1 MMKAP
6 LCGML
11 TLAAI
16 YFTAQTIT
24 PPTGKVGINT
34 NAPTETL
41 DVKGQVRI
49 QELYTD
55 NQQTGTNNN
64 ANFNATNVVTADD
77 NGVLGKKSLS
87 SIIAAQTPNFPW
99 KKVGTTDNAVPA
111 DGLSMYSKY
120 KTGIGDYSKSNSSI
134 SGALEVLD
142 GPEDQ
147 FALRRGDYRWNFN
160 AYTVNNNPF
169 LTIVGRPNNKRL
181 LSLSSL
187 GALYLGSGMTDSAG
201 SGANLILDGGTG
213 TIGVG
218 KNSTDYDLDVN
229 GYTRISQLP
238 TSNDYAKYYTT
249 ENGTR
254 VQKTK
259 TDKYVPAKMV
269 VVDADG
275 VLGKQDFPSIPTIPT
290 EPWNKLGGTTQAT
303 ANTDNIYQ
311 KGKVGIGDYT
321 NISTFNSDFEVN
333 SSRNG
338 YHIGIA
344 NEADTKWNL
353 SAENDNEKPFT
364 ITRRHSSNNGG
375 EGRVLSLTKDT
386 KLYLGS
392 DIDTNGSRAK
402 ILVDGKNGKIGINKN
417 TADHHLDV
425 AGTAKISDNIFLNDK
440 WNIGLKGNSLM
451 FYSSGTKADTN
462 NKFTLTNEGKLFL
475 GKDMNGDGNGT
486 GANVFLDGKD
496 GKVAIG
502 KNSADYKLDV
512 AGDAKISGLKDGNG
526 YTATHM
532 VVADTNGVLGKA
544 NIPTIPT
551 EPWQVAGGTTQA
563 TANNQKIY
571 QNNKVGIGDYSSTD
585 IGSNFEINGG
595 GSSQLGLING
605 TSKWDISTED
615 KALTFTKRKPE
626 NGRIFSITDK
636 AIIYLGNTLLT
647 QNGSGAKLI
656 LDGGNG
662 KIGINKNSADYN
674 LDVVGDAK
682 ISGLKTTSDDITN
695 GGTTSK
701 YSPAK
706 MVVADANGV
715 LGKVDIPVIPTEPW
729 RQLGGTNEATTNSQN
744 IYQNGKVGIGNYT
757 STSSF
762 DSDFE
767 VSSNRNGYQ
776 IGIANGDSKWNLS
789 TESGEERAFSITKRH
804 PNNQGRL
811 LSLDKDA
818 KLYLGNTLLNTSG
831 SGAKILVDGGQ
842 GKIGINKNTVENNY
856 NLDVNGNTKV
866 GGELNVTSKT
876 TLGGEL
882 NTSNSAGTS
891 GQVLMSKGSNQAPE
905 WKSLKEATGVISE
918 TELKIGTTEITVS
931 KGEEKDIPGLIYT
944 ITVSEGKEKLVMF
957 NIVGYAAPDTFGGT
971 QGVFELFH
979 NGKKIS
985 SAYAAGVDTGD
996 KYLRQLTGKPK
1007 DITTEYL
1014 AGRLM
1019 NTVVLSKIPVP
1030 ATLITNVALKT
1041 GTHNFVV
1048 KYKSWYGTSKI
1059 NVNAT
1064 SYDGATSEDNEALLS
1079 KMLISVYNTK

>member
-1 MMKAP
+1 MKTP

-16 YFTAQTIT
+16 YFTAQTTT

-34 NAPTETL
+34 TEPTETL
-41 DVKGQVRI
+41 DVKGKVRI
-49 QELYTD
+49 QGLYSEND
-55 NQQTGTNNN
+55 QTGTKLSETDDNKT
-64 ANFNATNVVTADD
+64 FTATDVVTANA

-99 KKVGTTDNAVPA
+99 KKVGTTENAVPA
-111 DGLSMYSKY
+111 GGLSMYSKY
-120 KTGIGDYSKSNSSI
+120 KTGIGDYSKANSSI

-147 FALRRGDYRWNFN
+147 FTLRRGDYRWNFN

-213 TIGVG
+213 TIGIG

-275 VLGKQDFPSIPTIPT
+275 VLGKQDLPTIPTIPT

-338 YHIGIA
+338 YHVGIA
-344 NEADTKWNL
+344 NGADTKWNL

-392 DIDTNGSRAK
+392 DIDTNGTRAK
-402 ILVDGKNGKIGINKN
+402 ILV
-417 TADHHLDV
+417 
-425 AGTAKISDNIFLNDK
+425 
-440 WNIGLKGNSLM
+440 
-451 FYSSGTKADTN
+451 
-462 NKFTLTNEGKLFL
+462 
-475 GKDMNGDGNGT
+475 
-486 GANVFLDGKD
+486 DGKD

-532 VVADTNGVLGKA
+532 VVADANGVLGKA
-544 NIPTIPT
+544 NIPSIPT
-551 EPWQVAGGTTQA
+551 EPWNKLGGTTQA
-563 TANNQKIY
+563 TANTDNIY
-571 QNNKVGIGDYSSTD
+571 QKGKVGIGDYT
-585 IGSNFEINGG
+585 N
-595 GSSQLGLING
+595 
-605 TSKWDISTED
+605 ISTFE
-615 KALTFTKRKPE
+615 
-626 NGRIFSITDK
+626 
-636 AIIYLGNTLLT
+636 
-647 QNGSGAKLI
+647 
-656 LDGGNG
+656 
-662 KIGINKNSADYN
+662 
-674 LDVVGDAK
+674 
-682 ISGLKTTSDDITN
+682 
-695 GGTTSK
+695 
-701 YSPAK
+701 
-706 MVVADANGV
+706 
-715 LGKVDIPVIPTEPW
+715 
-729 RQLGGTNEATTNSQN
+729 
-744 IYQNGKVGIGNYT
+744 
-757 STSSF
+757 
-762 DSDFE
+762 SDFE
-767 VSSNRNGYQ
+767 VNSNRNGYQ

-789 TESGEERAFSITKRH
+789 TESGDERAFTITKRH

-818 KLYLGNTLLNTSG
+818 KLYLGNALFNTSG
-831 SGAKILVDGGQ
+831 SGAKLILDGGN
-842 GKIGINKNTVENNY
+842 GKIGINKNSASYTLDVNGDTGIKGQLNLIDSSDDNNKFLTYTEGKQLLFDKKITVPMLSTTQTGVMASLTNVGKLYLGSGLTKPSGQTLYTENAKILLDGQDGKVAIGKNSADY
-856 NLDVNGNTKV
+856 NLDVVGDAKISGLPDKGASDTVKMVVVDNSGVLKKADIPTGGGSGNGVTKHDSSSTPQC
-866 GGELNVTSKT
+866 NAD
-876 TLGGEL
+876 
-882 NTSNSAGTS
+882 NAGTIHYKEGVTVN
-891 GQVLMSKGSNQAPE
+891 GQSTSVMGFCMKTADSKYRWFYIFGGA
-905 WKSLKEATGVISE
+905 
-918 TELKIGTTEITVS
+918 GTTTGS
-931 KGEEKDIPGLIYT
+931 KED
-944 ITVSEGKEKLVMF
+944 
-957 NIVGYAAPDTFGGT
+957 APTFG
-971 QGVFELFH
+971 
-979 NGKKIS
+979 
-985 SAYAAGVDTGD
+985 AG
-996 KYLRQLTGKPK
+996 L
-1007 DITTEYL
+1007 
-1014 AGRLM
+1014 
-1019 NTVVLSKIPVP
+1019 
-1030 ATLITNVALKT
+1030 
-1041 GTHNFVV
+1041 
-1048 KYKSWYGTSKI
+1048 
-1059 NVNAT
+1059 
-1064 SYDGATSEDNEALLS
+1064 
-1079 KMLISVYNTK
+1079 

>member
-1 MMKAP
+1 MKTP

-16 YFTAQTIT
+16 YFTAQTTT

-34 NAPTETL
+34 TEPTETL
-41 DVKGQVRI
+41 DVKGKVRI
-49 QELYTD
+49 QKLYSEND
-55 NQQTGTNNN
+55 QTGTNNN
-64 ANFNATNVVTADD
+64 ATFTATNVVTADD
-77 NGVLGKKSLS
+77 SGVLGKKSLS

-99 KKVGTTDNAVPA
+99 KKVGTTENAVPA
-111 DGLSMYSKY
+111 GGLSMYSKY
-120 KTGIGDYSKSNSSI
+120 KAGIGDYSNAGSEIK
-134 SGALEVLD
+134 GALEVLD

-147 FALRRGDYRWNFN
+147 FALRRGGYIWNFN

-169 LTIVGRPNNKRL
+169 LTIVGRPNNKKL

-213 TIGVG
+213 TIGIG

-259 TDKYVPAKMV
+259 TNKYVPAKMV

-338 YHIGIA
+338 YHVGIA
-344 NEADTKWNL
+344 NGADTKWNL

-486 GANVFLDGKD
+486 GANVFLDGED

-532 VVADTNGVLGKA
+532 VVADANGVLGKQDLPT
-544 NIPTIPT
+544 IPTIPT
-551 EPWQVAGGTTQA
+551 EPWQVAGGSTQA
-563 TANNQKIY
+563 TANNQNIY
-571 QNNKVGIGDYSSTD
+571 QNGKVGIGNYSGTD

-595 GSSQLGLING
+595 GTSQLGLIN
-605 TSKWDISTED
+605 TKNNVLTKWDISTED
-615 KALTFTKRKPE
+615 KSLTFTKRKPE
-626 NGRIFSITDK
+626 NGRIFSLTDK
-636 AIIYLGNTLLT
+636 AIIYLGNTLT
-647 QNGSGAKLI
+647 TESGGNAKLI

-662 KIGINKNSADYN
+662 KIGINKNSASYTLDVNGDTGIKGQLNLIDSSDDNNKFLTYTEGTQLLFDKKITVPMLSTTQTGVMASLTNVGKLYLGSGLTKPSGQTLYTENAKILLDGQDGKVAIGKNSADYN

-682 ISGLKTTSDDITN
+682 ISGLPDKGASDTV
-695 GGTTSK
+695 
-701 YSPAK
+701 K
-706 MVVADANGV
+706 MVVVDNSGVLKKADIPTGGGSGNGV
-715 LGKVDIPVIPTEPW
+715 TKHTTTTPQCNATNA
-729 RQLGGTNEATTNSQN
+729 GTIHYKEDVTVNNQ
-744 IYQNGKVGIGNYT
+744 KT
-757 STSSF
+757 SVMGFCMKT
-762 DSDFE
+762 
-767 VSSNRNGYQ
+767 
-776 IGIANGDSKWNLS
+776 ADSKYRW
-789 TESGEERAFSITKRH
+789 F
-804 PNNQGRL
+804 
-811 LSLDKDA
+811 
-818 KLYLGNTLLNTSG
+818 YMF
-831 SGAKILVDGGQ
+831 GG
-842 GKIGINKNTVENNY
+842 
-856 NLDVNGNTKV
+856 
-866 GGELNVTSKT
+866 
-876 TLGGEL
+876 
-882 NTSNSAGTS
+882 AGTTT
-891 GQVLMSKGSNQAPE
+891 GSKEDAP
-905 WKSLKEATGVISE
+905 
-918 TELKIGTTEITVS
+918 
-931 KGEEKDIPGLIYT
+931 
-944 ITVSEGKEKLVMF
+944 
-957 NIVGYAAPDTFGGT
+957 TFG
-971 QGVFELFH
+971 
-979 NGKKIS
+979 
-985 SAYAAGVDTGD
+985 AG
-996 KYLRQLTGKPK
+996 L
-1007 DITTEYL
+1007 
-1014 AGRLM
+1014 
-1019 NTVVLSKIPVP
+1019 
-1030 ATLITNVALKT
+1030 
-1041 GTHNFVV
+1041 
-1048 KYKSWYGTSKI
+1048 
-1059 NVNAT
+1059 
-1064 SYDGATSEDNEALLS
+1064 
-1079 KMLISVYNTK
+1079 